1 MTSTLTTQ
9 YGVAELVGQDWIL
22 VGAQTWCSDRYYTD
36 DLTGAEAAQAALAR
50 IAEAVPGTY
59 RVQAVSQFR
68 RPPGFEA
75 VPPVVMTDSLRD
87 AIASAHP
94 LAAAVAE
101 PRYHLTVIMR
111 GERPF
116 TEPYSNLTAAEVEH
130 VKATAERM
138 AIEDGHTVAFAQ
150 VTV

>member
-36 DLTGAEAAQAALAR
+36 DLTGAEAAQAAFAR

-59 RVQAVSQFR
+59 RVQVVSQFR
-68 RPPGFEA
+68 RPPGFEP

-101 PRYHLTVIMR
+101 
-111 GERPF
+111 RPAPEHNATGDYSC
-116 TEPYSNLTAAEVEH
+116 TEC
-130 VKATAERM
+130 
-138 AIEDGHTVAFAQ
+138 GHQGTGQ
-150 VTV
+150 VPGCTCVGCDD